1 MNCPHCGA
9 ENEAAAE
16 ACTQC
21 GDGLLLLGVGSVL
34 ADRYEI
40 LSVLGAGALG
50 RVYRARDRML
60 EETVA
65 LKVLHPEATHSP
77 EIARRF
83 RSEVKLARKVRHVN
97 VCAFHEYGEHGP
109 LRFVSMELVDG
120 VDLHREIREKGPLP
134 PREAFDVAIQVAKGL
149 EAIHAAD
156 VLHRDLKTSNIM
168 RDARG
173 YVRLLDFGIA
183 KRATPSGTLAL
194 TGVEKVVGTPE
205 YMSPE
210 QIRGEDLD
218 ARSDLYS
225 LGIVIF
231 ELFTAGVP
239 FRGRTPLD
247 TMLRHVNE
255 PPPLY
260 GERAARLSPSLVPI
274 LVRLLAKDRRERPS
288 SAREVVEELRL
299 ARATAFPEAAATPP
313 ELPALRPKAPPK
325 PEPVVRTEVL
335 PKAAGVAPGTRRPTP
350 PPVPAIPARD
360 AAAASALDASR
371 TYIELPPGRAPAAGA
386 AGLRPPPVS
395 GPVQAARPSG
405 RFWLVGLG
413 MLVVLVA
420 AVAVILQLAK
430 AQRRTTEVTA
440 TVVPS
445 PTPELPAVAQE
456 SPPPIATPE
465 ASPPAPLEAA
475 APSMAPPESSPA
487 PTAEATP
494 DTLSVPT
501 PSPEPRRRR
510 VRSTPAPTP
519 EPTPTPTPRAVL
531 AVLARSGT
539 EIEID
544 GKATGQAPL
553 EGIELEPGTHVV
565 RLTHPEYWPLVRPI
579 SLASG
584 QSLRLDV
591 DLAWE
596 AVPRRGVAPYRMTL
610 GGRPSDPYLE
620 RGVSQV
626 VEGDYRGAILTLE
639 PVIKRLTAKGGNR
652 KELAAAEFYLGVA
665 NLELNRQAAA
675 KASFLSALEHDGGL
689 KPNPAAFSAKVLGF
703 FNTVKASRKER

>member
-1 MNCPHCGA
+1 
-9 ENEAAAE
+9 
-16 ACTQC
+16 
-21 GDGLLLLGVGSVL
+21 
-34 ADRYEI
+34 
-40 LSVLGAGALG
+40 
-50 RVYRARDRML
+50 
-60 EETVA
+60 
-65 LKVLHPEATHSP
+65 
-77 EIARRF
+77 
-83 RSEVKLARKVRHVN
+83 
-97 VCAFHEYGEHGP
+97 
-109 LRFVSMELVDG
+109 
-120 VDLHREIREKGPLP
+120 
-134 PREAFDVAIQVAKGL
+134 
-149 EAIHAAD
+149 
-156 VLHRDLKTSNIM
+156 
-168 RDARG
+168 
-173 YVRLLDFGIA
+173 
-183 KRATPSGTLAL
+183 
-194 TGVEKVVGTPE
+194 
-205 YMSPE
+205 
-210 QIRGEDLD
+210 
-218 ARSDLYS
+218 
-225 LGIVIF
+225 
-231 ELFTAGVP
+231 
-239 FRGRTPLD
+239 
-247 TMLRHVNE
+247 
-255 PPPLY
+255 
-260 GERAARLSPSLVPI
+260 
-274 LVRLLAKDRRERPS
+274 
-288 SAREVVEELRL
+288 
-299 ARATAFPEAAATPP
+299 
-313 ELPALRPKAPPK
+313 
-325 PEPVVRTEVL
+325 
-335 PKAAGVAPGTRRPTP
+335 
-350 PPVPAIPARD
+350 
-360 AAAASALDASR
+360 
-371 TYIELPPGRAPAAGA
+371 
-386 AGLRPPPVS
+386 
-395 GPVQAARPSG
+395 
-405 RFWLVGLG
+405 
-413 MLVVLVA
+413 
-420 AVAVILQLAK
+420 VILQLAK

-475 APSMAPPESSPA
+475 APAMAPPESSPA

-565 RLTHPEYWPLVRPI
+565 RLTHPEYWPLVRPV